1 MRSLGKTKLS
11 DTRLQ
16 TSEQG
21 ELMNMDSHIP
31 LSIEDIIPQGS
42 KTTKIETSE
51 LRTPEEIK
59 NDIFWKKILEF
70 QNK

>member
-16 TSEQG
+16 TNEQDS
-21 ELMNMDSHIP
+21 LLNMDSHIP
-31 LSIEDIIPQGS
+31 LSIEDIIPQGDR
-42 KTTKIETSE
+42 TTKIEIGNLKTSDK
-51 LRTPEEIK
+51 IK
-59 NDIFWKKILEF
+59 NDIFWKEILEF

>member
-16 TSEQG
+16 TNEEDILLS
-21 ELMNMDSHIP
+21 MDSHIP
-31 LSIEDIIPQGS
+31 LSIEDIIPQGNR
-42 KTTKIETSE
+42 TTKIETSE
-51 LRTPEEIK
+51 LKTPEEIR
-59 NDIFWKKILEF
+59 NAEFWNEILKI